1 MQRLTR
7 LSLTHPLATLAALAA
22 LTAVFGAGIPRLS
35 TDVGYRSLLGSDHP
49 AVVRFDAF
57 LERFDGGFPLAA
69 VWSCAE
75 TSRCTSVFDDEAL
88 RMAADVALALAGAP
102 GIRRVDSPATTALLV
117 PGEDE
122 PIARAFVEEGRL
134 APDRAWLA
142 ERALRDSVW
151 VRELVDAQG
160 SVGAIVVDV
169 ASSGSEANVAAYDA
183 LDAALAPHERSGFR
197 FHRVGGPVEFV
208 VAGAELQADTAK
220 LVPVMVVL
228 VGAVLALL
236 FHSLTFVCV
245 ALATVGLGVLWTFG
259 LLGWLG
265 WPQNT
270 VSQALP
276 PLLLVIGVC
285 DVIHLLARYANDAG
299 ARPERDRAALLE
311 GVAVDIGTACVA
323 TSLTTASGFASFA
336 TSGLES
342 FVRFGAIAA
351 FGVIAALLLTFTLLP
366 ILAVRLR
373 PNGARALR
381 VSAVWS
387 RVLERI
393 VAVSE
398 ERATAVLALTTVLGM
413 GAVVGVAMLRVDAS
427 FEDLYGEGS
436 RVVRWSRFVGD
447 ALRRPDSLEVAI
459 EPPVTA
465 PLEDPAT
472 LEVVAGVQASLA
484 NVPGIGPAR
493 SVIDVVSLAH
503 QLANDDEAFWYR
515 VPSRGDD
522 VREIYDVLTE
532 RDAHAIGRWLDEEG
546 RRFRISIESEK
557 PPQEEMRRIFADVR
571 ERLDAELPPGWTAR
585 LTGPLAVVHEMVDEI
600 QRTQV
605 SSFATAGLVVLG
617 LVAIFLGSLRY
628 AALALVPTLLPVVV
642 TLGAMGLAGASLD
655 VGSAMVAAVVIGIAV
670 DDSIHL
676 LVQYRRHRA
685 AGAGTRLAIR
695 GAVLHVGRAV
705 VSTSMALALGFFSLG
720 FSSWKTISNFGAL
733 SGVAI
738 LAALLSVLV
747 VLPAL
752 MVVAT
757 DRRHEPSRARPR
769 P

>member
-1 MQRLTR
+1 MIGDAAYVAAAHNASYPPRAGNAVR
-7 LSLTHPLATLAALAA
+7 PLVDGVPAFRRICEAVESARHSVWVTVAYLERDVPMPDGRGSFFDVLDRAAVRGLDVRA
-22 LTAVFGAGIPRLS
+22 LFWREPRLEELEPDS
-35 TDVGYRSLLGSDHP
+35 EHFPG
-49 AVVRFDAF
+49 DA
-57 LERFDGGFPLAA
+57 EN
-69 VWSCAE
+69 
-75 TSRCTSVFDDEAL
+75 
-88 RMAADVALALAGAP
+88 
-102 GIRRVDSPATTALLV
+102 
-117 PGEDE
+117 
-122 PIARAFVEEGRL
+122 
-134 APDRAWLA
+134 RAWLA

-169 ASSGSEANVAAYDA
+169 ASSDSEANVAAYEA
-183 LDAALAPHERSGFR
+183 LDAALAPHERRGFR

-208 VAGAELQADTAK
+208 VAGGELQADTAK

-299 ARPERDRAALLE
+299 ARPERDRATLLE
-311 GVAVDIGTACVA
+311 DVAGDIGTACVA

-342 FVRFGAIAA
+342 FVRFGAVAA
-351 FGVIAALLLTFTLLP
+351 FGVIAALILTFTLLP

-398 ERATAVLALTTVLGM
+398 ERAATVLALTTVLGI
-413 GAVVGVAMLRVDAS
+413 GAGVGVAMLRVDAS

-447 ALRRPDSLEVAI
+447 ALRRPDSLEVEI

-484 NVPGIGPAR
+484 DVPGIGPAR

-503 QLANDDEAFWYR
+503 QLANDDESFWYR
-515 VPSRGDD
+515 VPSRRGD

-557 PPQEEMRRIFADVR
+557 PPQEEMRLGPIPVDNRSDR
-571 ERLDAELPPGWTAR
+571 PG
-585 LTGPLAVVHEMVDEI
+585 I
-600 QRTQV
+600 
-605 SSFATAGLVVLG
+605 
-617 LVAIFLGSLRY
+617 
-628 AALALVPTLLPVVV
+628 
-642 TLGAMGLAGASLD
+642 AGA
-655 VGSAMVAAVVIGIAV
+655 
-670 DDSIHL
+670 
-676 LVQYRRHRA
+676 
-685 AGAGTRLAIR
+685 
-695 GAVLHVGRAV
+695 
-705 VSTSMALALGFFSLG
+705 
-720 FSSWKTISNFGAL
+720 
-733 SGVAI
+733 
-738 LAALLSVLV
+738 
-747 VLPAL
+747 
-752 MVVAT
+752 
-757 DRRHEPSRARPR
+757 
-769 P
+769 

>member
-22 LTAVFGAGIPRLS
+22 LTAVLGAGIPRLS

-49 AVVRFDAF
+49 AVARFDAF

-122 PIARAFVEEGRL
+122 PIGRSLVEEGEP
-134 APDRAWLA
+134 AADRAWLA

-169 ASSGSEANVAAYDA
+169 ASSDSEANVAAYEA
-183 LDAALAPHERSGFR
+183 LDAALAPHERRGFR

-208 VAGAELQADTAK
+208 VAGGELQADTAK

-228 VGAVLALL
+228 VGAVLAVL
-236 FHSLTFVCV
+236 FHSLAFVCV

-270 VSQALP
+270 VSQTLP

-311 GVAVDIGTACVA
+311 DVAGDIGTACVA

-381 VSAVWS
+381 VSAIWS
-387 RVLERI
+387 RVLGGCGHAARGRELRGPVRRGKPRGALVALRGRRPASAGQPGSRDRAPRHRSTGRPGDARGRCRRAGLSGRCSRNRTRPLGDRRRLPGPPARERRRI
-393 VAVSE
+393 VLVPRS
-398 ERATAVLALTTVLGM
+398 
-413 GAVVGVAMLRVDAS
+413 VAQGR
-427 FEDLYGEGS
+427 
-436 RVVRWSRFVGD
+436 RTGD
-447 ALRRPDSLEVAI
+447 LRRPHGARRPRDR
-459 EPPVTA
+459 
-465 PLEDPAT
+465 PLARR
-472 LEVVAGVQASLA
+472 G
-484 NVPGIGPAR
+484 GPALPHLHR
-493 SVIDVVSLAH
+493 VG
-503 QLANDDEAFWYR
+503 EA
-515 VPSRGDD
+515 
-522 VREIYDVLTE
+522 
-532 RDAHAIGRWLDEEG
+532 
-546 RRFRISIESEK
+546 
-557 PPQEEMRRIFADVR
+557 
-571 ERLDAELPPGWTAR
+571 PPGGDAAHLRRRAR
-585 LTGPLAVVHEMVDEI
+585 PARQRASQGLGPLAVVHEMVDEI

-628 AALALVPTLLPVVV
+628 AGLALVPTLLPVVV

-670 DDSIHL
+670 DDAIHL
-676 LVQYRRHRA
+676 LVQYRRHRV
-685 AGAGTRLAIR
+685 AGAGARLAIR
-695 GAVLHVGRAV
+695 SAVLHVGRAV

-733 SGVAI
+733 SGLAI
-738 LAALLSVLV
+738 LVALLSVLV

-757 DRRHEPSRARPR
+757 NRRHEPPRAQPR

>member
-69 VWSCAE
+69 VWSCAQ

-88 RMAADVALALAGAP
+88 RMAADVALTLAGAP

-117 PGEDE
+117 PGEEE
-122 PIARAFVEEGRL
+122 PIARTFVEGGRL

-142 ERALRDSVW
+142 ERALHDSLW

-160 SVGAIVVDV
+160 RVGAIVVDV
-169 ASSGSEANVAAYDA
+169 ASSGSGASVAAYDA

-208 VAGAELQADTAK
+208 VAGGELQADTAK

-299 ARPERDRAALLE
+299 ARPERDRATLLE
-311 GVAVDIGTACVA
+311 DVAGDIGTACVA

-342 FVRFGAIAA
+342 FVRFGAVAA
-351 FGVIAALLLTFTLLP
+351 FGVIAALILTFTLLP

-447 ALRRPDSLEVAI
+447 ALRRPDSGQPGSRDRAPRHRSTGRPGDARGRCRRAGLSGRCSRNRTRPLGDRRRLPGPPARERRRIVLVPRSVAQGRRTGDLRRPHGARRPRDRPLARRGGPALPHLHRVG
-459 EPPVTA
+459 EAPPGGDAAHLRRRARPARQRASQGLDGA
-465 PLEDPAT
+465 PHGAARRGARDGGRDPAHPG
-472 LEVVAGVQASLA
+472 LELRHG
-484 NVPGIGPAR
+484 GAR
-493 SVIDVVSLAH
+493 
-503 QLANDDEAFWYR
+503 R
-515 VPSRGDD
+515 
-522 VREIYDVLTE
+522 
-532 RDAHAIGRWLDEEG
+532 
-546 RRFRISIESEK
+546 
-557 PPQEEMRRIFADVR
+557 
-571 ERLDAELPPGWTAR
+571 AR
-585 LTGPLAVVHEMVDEI
+585 P
-600 QRTQV
+600 
-605 SSFATAGLVVLG
+605 
-617 LVAIFLGSLRY
+617 
-628 AALALVPTLLPVVV
+628 LVPTLLPVVV

-670 DDSIHL
+670 DDAIHL
-676 LVQYRRHRA
+676 LVQYRRHRV
-685 AGAGTRLAIR
+685 AGAGARLAIR
-695 GAVLHVGRAV
+695 SAVLHVGRAV

-733 SGVAI
+733 SGLAI
-738 LAALLSVLV
+738 LVALLSVLV

-757 DRRHEPSRARPR
+757 NRRHEPPRAQPR